1 MVAARSFRPVPV
13 TALGTLGAWALLAGA
28 AAAEHPGRYLESRRA
43 AAPVVYLATVSEVR
57 VVAAADAPGS
67 MEATLKVGR
76 RFRPATP
83 ASPAPADAI
92 VRYEQ
97 AGAEPAAGVFYRL
110 AVGDR
115 ALVFAGS
122 FDKGFPIEM
131 ITGPPKAVSAQ
142 VSALRA
148 WVAAMDEVTARLH
161 GVTPAIRAQ
170 QIALYDLIL
179 AELARTP

>member
-1 MVAARSFRPVPV
+1 MSLAA
-13 TALGTLGAWALLAGA
+13 T

-57 VVAAADAPGS
+57 QVTAPVEPGSAPG

-76 RFRPATP
+76 LFRPASP
-83 ASPAPADAI
+83 ASPAPADAV

-97 AGAEPAAGVFYRL
+97 AGAEPPAGLFYRL
-110 AVGDR
+110 AAGDR

-122 FDKGFPIEM
+122 FDKAFPIEM
-131 ITGPPKAVSAQ
+131 ITGPPKTVSAQ

-148 WVAAMDEVTARLH
+148 YLAAMDDVTASLH
-161 GVTPAIRAQ
+161 GVTPAVRTQ
-170 QIALYDLIL
+170 QIALYDRIL
-179 AELARTP
+179 ADLGSPRTR